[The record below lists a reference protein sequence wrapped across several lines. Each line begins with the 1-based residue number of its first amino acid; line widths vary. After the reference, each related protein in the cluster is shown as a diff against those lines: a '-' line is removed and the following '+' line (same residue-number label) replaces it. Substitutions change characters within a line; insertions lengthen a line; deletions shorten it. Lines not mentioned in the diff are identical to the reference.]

1 VSRPLGLVKA
11 GVRRLET
18 ESPKGEKTMP
28 VQQYVEPKHMR
39 IKRIAP
45 TLKAYAKYVEQYSR
59 PLDSGLPEVLRFT
72 ADMLVGIQKEYV
84 LTVWKDG
91 RHKIWRSL
99 DATYASDDPGWLCN
113 LRLDYMLVLAAE
125 QSAANDAGDRP

>member
-1 VSRPLGLVKA
+1 
-11 GVRRLET
+11 
-18 ESPKGEKTMP
+18 
-28 VQQYVEPKHMR
+28 MR